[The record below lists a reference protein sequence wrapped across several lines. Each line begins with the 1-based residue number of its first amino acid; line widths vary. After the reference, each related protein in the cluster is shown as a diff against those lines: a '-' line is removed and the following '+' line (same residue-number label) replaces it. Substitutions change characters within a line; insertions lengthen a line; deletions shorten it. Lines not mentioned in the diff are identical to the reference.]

1 MATTV
6 NTETLRRLTL
16 EVGEDTVTVLLT
28 VFSDELSQY
37 HSQLSGSPSI
47 EQVGEISHAI
57 KSSAA
62 SFGADD
68 LAEMARECES
78 RVKQGQQEWM
88 THHLNELTDL
98 LQGTAS
104 TYRDMAVEQGFI
116 NSLT

>member
-6 NTETLRRLTL
+6 NTDTLRRLKS
-16 EVGEDTVTVLLT
+16 EVGEDTVTALLT

-47 EQVGEISHAI
+47 EQVREISHAI

-88 THHLNELTDL
+88 THHLDELTEML
-98 LQGTAS
+98 RGTAS
-104 TYRDMAVEQGFI
+104 TYREMAVEQSFI

>member
-6 NTETLRRLTL
+6 NTERLRRLAL

-37 HSQLSGSPSI
+37 HSQLAGSPSI
-47 EQVGEISHAI
+47 EQIREISHAI

-78 RVKQGQQEWM
+78 RVKQGQREWM
-88 THHLNELTDL
+88 SHHLDELTEM

-104 TYRDMAVEQGFI
+104 TYREMAVEQDFI